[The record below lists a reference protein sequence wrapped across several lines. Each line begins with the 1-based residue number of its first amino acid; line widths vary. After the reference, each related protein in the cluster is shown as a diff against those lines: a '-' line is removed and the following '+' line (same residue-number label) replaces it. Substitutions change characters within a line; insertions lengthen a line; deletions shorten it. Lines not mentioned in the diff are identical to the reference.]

1 MCCNMRFHAISVIC
15 ISLFMGVVENTA
27 QIGLHTWLHD
37 AMEGYG
43 LGKFQEVIS

>member
-1 MCCNMRFHAISVIC
+1 
-15 ISLFMGVVENTA
+15 MGSVENTA

-43 LGKFQEVIS
+43 LGKIKEVIS